1 MKRLFVSVSILIGI
15 VILKDG
21 LAKYQEYLK

>member
-15 VILKDG
+15 IIPKDG
-21 LAKYQEYLK
+21 LAKYKEYLK